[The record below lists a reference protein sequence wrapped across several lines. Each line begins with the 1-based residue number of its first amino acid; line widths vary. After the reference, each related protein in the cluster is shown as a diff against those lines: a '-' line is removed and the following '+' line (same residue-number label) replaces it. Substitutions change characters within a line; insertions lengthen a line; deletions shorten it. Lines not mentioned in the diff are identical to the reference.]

1 MADTPRTAPSRT
13 TRPRRVRPPRL
24 VPRTVRGR
32 SAAAAALAMALLLAV
47 GGAWLHTLLRANL
60 LENANGRTELAARKV
75 ASQAD
80 TGTLPARLPAPE
92 GGVDLVVV
100 LDARGHVVAA
110 TRDTTPTPALT
121 GFRPPTGED
130 SATRILP
137 GGERHDLVVV
147 RATTPGG
154 EARYVYGMTVLS
166 DVDAATGAIGWVLVA
181 TAPLLIGLAAAL
193 AWAVTGAAMR
203 PVAAIRTELDAVTA
217 RELDRRVPE
226 PPGGDEIAL
235 LARTVNTTLDRLEQS
250 VGQQRR
256 FVADASHEL
265 RGPIAAVRSRLE
277 VALADPDEAAVR
289 AALADTERLQQVA
302 ADLLLLARLDAR
314 PAVRDEPVD
323 LALLAAEDAAR
334 RGAARARLVVDADT
348 PVPVRGDPAQLERLL
363 ANLVDNALRHAAG
376 EVRVRA
382 ALEHATPVLEVTD
395 DGPGIP
401 PAARAHVFE
410 RFARLD
416 AARTRGSGGTGLG
429 LAIARDIARAHGGD
443 LVVADSPRGARLVA
457 TLPGTGAR
465 AARAARGS

>member
-1 MADTPRTAPSRT
+1 MADTPRT
-13 TRPRRVRPPRL
+13 TRPRRVEPSRL

-32 SAAAAALAMALLLAV
+32 SAAAAALAMALLLTV
-47 GGAWLHTLLRANL
+47 GGVWLHSLLRANL

-75 ASQAD
+75 AAQAD
-80 TGTLPARLPAPE
+80 TGTLPARLPASE

-100 LDARGHVVAA
+100 VDARGHVVAA
-110 TRDTTPTPALT
+110 TRDTAPDDVPALT
-121 GFRPPTGED
+121 GFRPPPGED

-137 GGERHDLVVV
+137 GGERSDLVVI

-166 DVDAATGAIGWVLVA
+166 DVDAATGAIGWVLLA
-181 TAPLLIGLAAAL
+181 TTPPLIVLAAAL

-203 PVAAIRTELDAVTA
+203 PVGAIRTELDAVTA
-217 RELDRRVPE
+217 RDLDRRVPE

-277 VALADPDEAAVR
+277 VALADPGEAAVR

-302 ADLLLLARLDAR
+302 SDLLLLARLDAR
-314 PAVRDEPVD
+314 PVVRNEPVD

-334 RGAARARLVVDADT
+334 RGAARAPLVVDADT

-401 PAARAHVFE
+401 PAARAYVFE

-416 AARTRGSGGTGLG
+416 AARTRDSGGTGLG

-457 TLPGTGAR
+457 TLPGCAVQEPR
-465 AARAARGS
+465 RS